1 MWYDYEMR
9 YRKKHHWLTIGKIFC
24 MAVVLCLSALIALDK
39 RLTVRTYRER
49 TSLLQEPVRLAV
61 ITDLHAGSTG
71 TETSDLWSG

>member
-1 MWYDYEMR
+1 
-9 YRKKHHWLTIGKIFC
+9 

-71 TETSDLWSG
+71 TETSDLWSR